1 MTSVKA
7 LVLALACSGLA
18 AAASAQSLTPVEEQ
32 LAAQIAGAGAI
43 DAPAALHPNS
53 SSRGAANRVV
63 VSRVEAVESDSG
75 RLAVVT
81 TYQYEGNITT
91 NRLVDL
97 DTNAIVSERTS
108 TDIGTPV
115 GTVEADYARSLLMSD
130 ARIQQ
135 LIAPFQGNVDIGLI
149 PTVITDPSDPL
160 YGRRMVRAVINTP
173 QGFVTGVHVTVN
185 LTDAT
190 VSVQQQ

>member
-1 MTSVKA
+1 M
-7 LVLALACSGLA
+7 
-18 AAASAQSLTPVEEQ
+18 
-32 LAAQIAGAGAI
+32 
-43 DAPAALHPNS
+43 
-53 SSRGAANRVV
+53 
-63 VSRVEAVESDSG
+63 
-75 RLAVVT
+75 
-81 TYQYEGNITT
+81 
-91 NRLVDL
+91 
-97 DTNAIVSERTS
+97 
-108 TDIGTPV
+108 

-130 ARIQQ
+130 ARIQE

-149 PTVITDPSDPL
+149 PTVITDSSDPL